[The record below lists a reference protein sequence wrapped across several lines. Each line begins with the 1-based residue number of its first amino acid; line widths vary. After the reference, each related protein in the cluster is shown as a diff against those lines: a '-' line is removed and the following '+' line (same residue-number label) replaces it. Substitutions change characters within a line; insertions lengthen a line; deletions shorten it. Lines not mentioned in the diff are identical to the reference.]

1 MRIQSIA
8 FKWSV
13 EVSLD
18 GILPAFGQVGL
29 HPDTGRRNIWT
40 RSIGA
45 HQLQVEYRPP
55 ISSKERSFFWYRWV
69 NSAGIVDPGALDRLL
84 AEWFFTMSQFADTT
98 VNWFQVSIDQ
108 FAFQPL
114 HGYTESSPK
123 VWSKEEKGHHFSSS
137 PDERFLLFRSPQP
150 GCEEDDST
158 STFLLLAKSAQSITC
173 LVTRGRTIKLLLTWW
188 DKEVIHMPRQ
198 TAYSLKREPKEAFPR
213 SRYTFALSLM
223 I

>member
-55 ISSKERSFFWYRWV
+55 ISSKERSFFWLRWV

-123 VWSKEEKGHHFSSS
+123 VWSKEEKGHHFLFFPMKDFYYFEVRNRDVKKTIQHQRFSFWLDELKHNLLGHSR
-137 PDERFLLFRSPQP
+137 PDDQI
-150 GCEEDDST
+150 
-158 STFLLLAKSAQSITC
+158 TFDM
-173 LVTRGRTIKLLLTWW
+173 VG
-188 DKEVIHMPRQ
+188 
-198 TAYSLKREPKEAFPR
+198 
-213 SRYTFALSLM
+213 
-223 I
+223 